1 MTTKKT
7 DDDLEQLCAS
17 LKLTQ
22 LGRVLERELTRA
34 EKQGSTVREVL
45 ARLLREEYLYR
56 RDQSMTYRIRQARL
70 PERWTIESF
79 PFEQQPGV
87 NRTQIRQLAEL
98 DFVARA
104 ANLVLIGQTGVGKTG
119 LASGIL
125 MKALENGY
133 RGLFVKAQDLFDEMY
148 ASLADRS
155 SRRLINRLVRIDVLL
170 IDELGYLNLRPEQ
183 SNIFFKLMEERYRRK
198 STIISTNLDYE
209 QWYEFLGQKTMV
221 EALLSRLRHHAP
233 RCASTGRRCARRR
246 TDHSAPPAH
255 PAGRPAP
262 GLPLR
267 SPSAAATHCAVRG
280 PQPAHTRPRSTL
292 ELRPTCGITPGSTL
306 ASETGSILASA
317 EDSRPFALWI
327 VLIAL
332 SGGLARV

>member
-1 MTTKKT
+1 MTTKRS

-17 LKLTQ
+17 LKLKQ
-22 LGRVLERELTRA
+22 LLRVLERELARA
-34 EKQGSTVREVL
+34 ETKGSTVREVL
-45 ARLLREEYLYR
+45 ARLFREEYVYR
-56 RDQSMTYRIRQARL
+56 RDQSMKYRIRQAKL

-79 PFEQQPGV
+79 PFDEQPGV

-104 ANLVLIGQTGVGKTG
+104 ANLVFIGQTGVGKTG

-221 EALLSRLRHHAP
+221 EALLSRLRHHCTTVRIEGP
-233 RCASTGRRCARRR
+233 SLR
-246 TDHSAPPAH
+246 T
-255 PAGRPAP
+255 
-262 GLPLR
+262 
-267 SPSAAATHCAVRG
+267 
-280 PQPAHTRPRSTL
+280 PQ
-292 ELRPTCGITPGSTL
+292 
-306 ASETGSILASA
+306 
-317 EDSRPFALWI
+317 D
-327 VLIAL
+327 
-332 SGGLARV
+332 

>member
-1 MTTKKT
+1 MTTKRA
-7 DDDLEQLCAS
+7 DDDLEQLCTA
-17 LKLTQ
+17 LKLKQ
-22 LGRVLERELTRA
+22 LARVLERELARA
-34 EKQGSTVREVL
+34 EKQGATVREVL

-56 RDQSMTYRIRQARL
+56 RDQAMKYRIGQAKL

-79 PFEQQPGV
+79 PFDQQPGV

-104 ANLVLIGQTGVGKTG
+104 ANLVFIGETGVGKTG

-209 QWYEFLGQKTMV
+209 QWYAFLGQKTMV
-221 EALLSRLRHHAP
+221 EALLSRLRHHCTTVRIDGP
-233 RCASTGRRCARRR
+233 SLR
-246 TDHSAPPAH
+246 T
-255 PAGRPAP
+255 
-262 GLPLR
+262 
-267 SPSAAATHCAVRG
+267 
-280 PQPAHTRPRSTL
+280 PQ
-292 ELRPTCGITPGSTL
+292 E
-306 ASETGSILASA
+306 
-317 EDSRPFALWI
+317 
-327 VLIAL
+327 
-332 SGGLARV
+332 